1 MFFNLGFILM
11 GLTVLACVLI
21 WDGNRRI
28 NKGKVQL
35 GFIELFIGIAQ
46 LAAQA
51 IAFL

>member
-1 MFFNLGFILM
+1 MFFNLGFILI
-11 GLTVLACVLI
+11 GLTLLAIFLI

-35 GFIELFIGIAQ
+35 GFVEMFIGIAQ